1 MADPFW
7 TLCSTIR
14 SDKERKKLSEKPNES
29 GNFDVFFD
37 SLVEGVSKLKVK
49 ERSDT
54 LDTAATSESAS
65 TASSQPSD
73 LKERDEA
80 ESSEEDD
87 WSFDSQPSQFWSEV
101 GDDLFDNEAYFL
113 DETEFSRGLEGYGC
127 YDEDCD
133 SGEFSYN
140 ALSMQRLPF
149 HRRPSTVLYCSL
161 TVIVEE
167 RSFESA

>member
-7 TLCSTIR
+7 TLCSTIGC
-14 SDKERKKLSEKPNES
+14 DKERNKLSEKPNES
-29 GNFDVFFD
+29 GNFEVFFD
-37 SLVEGVSKLKVK
+37 SLVEGVSKVKVRY
-49 ERSDT
+49 RSDT

-127 YDEDCD
+127 DDEDCD

-140 ALSMQRLPF
+140 ALSRQRLRF
-149 HRRPSTVLYCSL
+149 HRRPSTVLYFSL

-167 RSFESA
+167 RSFEST

>member
-29 GNFDVFFD
+29 GNFEVFFD
-37 SLVEGVSKLKVK
+37 SLVEGVSKVKVRY
-49 ERSDT
+49 RSDT

-73 LKERDEA
+73 LKECDEA

-87 WSFDSQPSQFWSEV
+87 WSGDSQPRQFGSEA
-101 GDDLFDNEAYFL
+101 GDDLL
-113 DETEFSRGLEGYGC
+113 DKRIIFSR
-127 YDEDCD
+127 
-133 SGEFSYN
+133 
-140 ALSMQRLPF
+140 
-149 HRRPSTVLYCSL
+149 
-161 TVIVEE
+161 
-167 RSFESA
+167 